1 MIEITNHLFIFVF
14 IQSTYLFILSIFT
27 AVYAI
32 NAKKWL
38 LRHDFAFS
46 VSNPFRSFFS
56 SRPISNPTLCELLSF
71 RPVIEAHFFGLFSGV
86 ICIFKRSKSI
96 GLEN

>member
-1 MIEITNHLFIFVF
+1 MIEITIHLFIFIF

-38 LRHDFAFS
+38 LR
-46 VSNPFRSFFS
+46 
-56 SRPISNPTLCELLSF
+56 PISNPTLCGLLSF

-86 ICIFKRSKSI
+86 IFKRSKSI